1 MFYNDLSFNEFNTTN
16 IKNKVN
22 AKYST
27 KNKTT
32 EAVPVFLATKNQM
45 SASAISRRN
54 LKPIATSEKNVWL
67 RGCFSTPMAN
77 SRMLRYTISAKSD
90 GRIRISEQGMLIF
103 AAAVI
108 AYPAAVNTIVISMS
122 GRI

>member
-1 MFYNDLSFNEFNTTN
+1 M
-16 IKNKVN
+16 
-22 AKYST
+22 
-27 KNKTT
+27 
-32 EAVPVFLATKNQM
+32 PVFLAIKNQM

-54 LKPIATSEKNVWL
+54 LKPMATSEKNVWF

-77 SRMLRYTISAKSD
+77 RRKLRNTISAKRD
-90 GRIRISEQGMLIF
+90 GRIRISERGMLIF

-108 AYPAAVNTIVISMS
+108 AYPKAVSMIVTRMR